1 MPLAH
6 RGIWAWLLL
15 STAPQCHLSLAADVD
30 SITVRGQTIKVGDP
44 IEHVYRVVR
53 PADQIAQDTNRGTGT
68 DLVVTKY
75 YKVDSTA
82 FSITLVRVENPKPIR
97 VTVTKIVRDD
107 PKIALLDGEPICT
120 SEFARSGFLKNYT
133 GSIHEKYPIGLTL
146 SFAGDA
152 LEGVYYY
159 TRHLKD
165 IRIVGAMR
173 NGRDVELNE
182 LDSNGK
188 VVAVFKGS
196 FQRWD
201 PRGGFSGNLA
211 CEVITGNWQKV
222 GSSEIL
228 PFYVRL
234 ENSTGGTLT
243 NRYGVAG
250 ATDDS
255 LVEKNAQSFW
265 RGVQNEDRKTVAQLI
280 HYPIMVK
287 LDGKYQSIKDESE
300 LLQYYDKIFSKRYK
314 DAIAKAI
321 PHNMFVKYSGIMLG
335 GGEVWF
341 GADGKVITLHNF

>member
-1 MPLAH
+1 MRQGMRAGLFLSLA
-6 RGIWAWLLL
+6 L
-15 STAPQCHLSLAADVD
+15 QCHLSLAGEVD
-30 SITVRGQTIKVGDP
+30 YIAVRGKTIKVGDS
-44 IEHVYRVVR
+44 IEHVYQVVK
-53 PADQIAQDTNRGTGT
+53 PTDQIAQDTTKGQGT
-68 DLVVTKY
+68 DLLVTKY
-75 YKVDSTA
+75 YKVDTTA

-107 PKIALLDGEPICT
+107 PKTALLDSQPICT
-120 SEFARSGFLKNYT
+120 SKFALSRFLNNYT
-133 GSIHEKYPIGLTL
+133 GSIDEKYPIGLTL

-152 LEGVYYY
+152 LDGVYYY
-159 TRHLKD
+159 TRQLKD
-165 IRIVGAMR
+165 IRIAGTMR

-182 LDSNGK
+182 FDSNGK

-211 CEVITGNWQKV
+211 CEVITGYWRKV

-255 LVEKNAQSFW
+255 LVEKNAQTFW
-265 RGVQNEDRKTVAQLI
+265 RGVQKGDRKTVARLI
-280 HYPIMVK
+280 HYPINVR
-287 LDGKYQSIKDESE
+287 LDDKYQSIKDESE
-300 LLQYYDKIFSKRYK
+300 LLKYYDKIFSKRYK